1 MCLKQTNVC
10 HKRWLCQNIA
20 GLGLWFVLILKFY
33 LALCFSSVSIPTIKI
48 MVYCLWIISNYRCYS
63 WKLES
68 KKYDT
73 LSWMIQLLSIIA
85 WEFRH
90 TFFNIRIVSLNVNY
104 ILITVL
110 TWISFALITVYL
122 VFSKTSFFLCKI
134 TKWI

>member
-1 MCLKQTNVC
+1 MCLKQTNIC
-10 HKRWLCQNIA
+10 HKRWLCQNTA
-20 GLGLWFVLILKFY
+20 GLYLWFVLILKFY
-33 LALCFSSVSIPTIKI
+33 LALCFTSVSIPTIKI
-48 MVYCLWIISNYRCYS
+48 MIYCLQIISNYRCYS

-90 TFFNIRIVSLNVNY
+90 SFFNIRIVSLNVNY

-110 TWISFALITVYL
+110 MWISFAFTVYFA
-122 VFSKTSFFLCKI
+122 FSKTSFFLCKI
-134 TKWI
+134 INWI